1 MLGRWIVLAMAT
13 AGVLAAQDP
22 PGSVGRLSYIT
33 GSVSFQPSGVNDWV
47 PATVNRPLTV
57 GDQLYA
63 DAGARAEIHVP
74 GAAFR
79 IGSQSAFEFMNLD
92 DRNVQVRLSEG
103 SLNVRVRRL
112 DRDQSLEVDT
122 PNLAFSID
130 RPGEYRID
138 TNPDTNQTYVTV
150 RSGEAQVT
158 GNVGSFAVHAREQ
171 AVVAGQDQQAQYNV
185 YAAPGNDDFD
195 NWSLTRDQRE
205 DRFHSSRYV
214 SPNVVGYEDLDEYGS
229 WRSEPRYGEYWVP
242 RGVPSGWAP
251 YHDGHW
257 AWVDPWGWTWVDDA
271 PWGFAPFHYGR
282 WAHFG
287 DTWGWVPGPVAVMPV
302 YAPALV
308 AWVGFGG
315 GAGVSFGFGGGS
327 TVGWFPLG
335 PRDVYVPAYRASE
348 TYVTRIN
355 TSNTTVI
362 NNTNITNVY
371 NTYVKTGSV
380 PTANYANRTVA
391 GAVVAVPQA
400 ALTSSRPVQQVGV
413 KVRPAQIT
421 AMKAGTAAPHVAPQV
436 TSVLGHPQS
445 GGARRPPAAV
455 VSRPVVAKSTPPPLP
470 PSFQQRQNLMAQNP
484 GRPLPIQQVRQMS
497 ATPAATA
504 RPVHVV
510 AQARPVTPHVSNA
523 PAPRPA
529 PAAQATRQPA
539 TLPEPANRP
548 AIASRPQTT
557 QPQPNRPFEP
567 PSAQQHQAQP
577 VTQNR
582 PAVASRPQN
591 TQPQPNRP
599 FEPPSA
605 PQHQAQPVTPNRPAV
620 ASRPQNTQPQPNR
633 PFEPPSAQQHQA
645 QPVTPN
651 RPAVASRP
659 QNTQPQQ
666 NRPVGP
672 AVQEH
677 PVPASRSPIPQR
689 PQNNQPQQNRSV
701 VAPPAVQQHP
711 AQPAPAS
718 RPPIAPQP
726 PRPVNPPPQAQR
738 RVEPQPSSEGRN
750 RSAPPPSARPSAPAP
765 QEQRKAAPP
774 APAQERKAPPPPA
787 HPTDEKKRKDERQ

>member
-1 MLGRWIVLAMAT
+1 MSGRWIVLAMAT

-445 GGARRPPAAV
+445 GGAPRPPAAV

-591 TQPQPNRP
+591 TQPRPNRP
-599 FEPPSA
+599 FESPSA
-605 PQHQAQPVTPNRPAV
+605 P
-620 ASRPQNTQPQPNR
+620 
-633 PFEPPSAQQHQA
+633 QHQA

>member
-1 MLGRWIVLAMAT
+1 MSGRWIVLAMAT

-33 GSVSFQPSGVNDWV
+33 GSVSFQPGGVNDWV

-103 SLNVRVRRL
+103 SLNVRVRRF

-171 AVVAGQDQQAQYNV
+171 AVVAGQGQQAQYNV

-205 DRFHSSRYV
+205 DRFHSARYV

-229 WRSEPRYGEYWVP
+229 WRSEPQYGEYWVP

-257 AWVDPWGWTWVDDA
+257 AWVDPWGWSWVDDA

-287 DTWGWVPGPVAVMPV
+287 DTWGWVPGPVAVTPV

-315 GAGVSFGFGGGS
+315 GAGASFGFGGGS

-355 TSNTTVI
+355 TTNTTVI

-380 PTANYANRTVA
+380 PTASYANRTVP

-400 ALTSSRPVQQVGV
+400 ALTSASPVQQVAV
-413 KVRPAQIT
+413 KVTPAQIT
-421 AMKAGTAAPHVAPQV
+421 AVKAGTAAPHVAPQV

-445 GGARRPPAAV
+445 GGAPRPPAAV
-455 VSRPVVAKSTPPPLP
+455 VSRPVVAKSTPPPP
-470 PSFQQRQNLMAQNP
+470 PPPFQQRQNLLAQNP
-484 GRPLPIQQVRQMS
+484 GRPLPMQQVRQMS
-497 ATPAATA
+497 ATPAAVV
-504 RPVHVV
+504 RPPVHVV

-548 AIASRPQTT
+548 AMASRHQNT
-557 QPQPNRPFEP
+557 QPNRPFEP

-577 VTQNR
+577 VTPNG

-591 TQPQPNRP
+591 AQPQPNRP

-620 ASRPQNTQPQPNR
+620 ASRPQNTQPQ
-633 PFEPPSAQQHQA
+633 
-645 QPVTPN
+645 
-651 RPAVASRP
+651 
-659 QNTQPQQ
+659 Q
-666 NRPVGP
+666 NRPVAPP
-672 AVQEH
+672 AVQQH

-689 PQNNQPQQNRSV
+689 PQNTQPQQNRPV

-718 RPPIAPQP
+718 RPPQNAQP
-726 PRPVNPPPQAQR
+726 PRPANPPPQAQG
-738 RVEPQPSSEGRN
+738 RVEPQPSSQGRN
-750 RSAPPPSARPSAPAP
+750 RSAPPPSARPAVPAP
-765 QEQRKAAPP
+765 EEQRRAAPP